1 MPVNG
6 AKSKTGWVTRFQR
19 PSWICERKRGRVG
32 KGARERERERK
43 RERERERERER
54 GKKKGRRKKERKGQ
68 GDVLPTA
75 CSSVS
80 PLPPSHGPII

>member
-32 KGARERERERK
+32 EGARERERERERV
-43 RERERERERER
+43 RERES

-80 PLPPSHGPII
+80 PLSPSHGPII